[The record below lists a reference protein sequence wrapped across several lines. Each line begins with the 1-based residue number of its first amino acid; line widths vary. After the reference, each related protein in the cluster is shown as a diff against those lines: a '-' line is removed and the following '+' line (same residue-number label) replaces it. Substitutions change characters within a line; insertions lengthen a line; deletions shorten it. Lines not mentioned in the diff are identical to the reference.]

1 MYSRIFRI
9 YSVEENF
16 NIDEHINKIKS
27 QMEQASKDDNPPL
40 SDVPS
45 DILEQLP
52 NDEPSLENY
61 SDNQEE
67 NLTQPVADE
76 TNQDVQT
83 SQDITNYDEQWHD
96 PFGTS
101 EHDAVKK
108 YVIYISKDFVPYID
122 NMDKDARSAYVNEA
136 IQLKI
141 DLEGKDKKWHLFK
154 RVLRHVIVSVFT
166 LVIAVPALFWL
177 ADKSITATV
186 QNYGY
191 VQKNF
196 EKLYKDKIER
206 EKAVKEIQQMRLG
219 L

>member
-1 MYSRIFRI
+1 
-9 YSVEENF
+9 
-16 NIDEHINKIKS
+16 
-27 QMEQASKDDNPPL
+27 
-40 SDVPS
+40 
-45 DILEQLP
+45 
-52 NDEPSLENY
+52 
-61 SDNQEE
+61 
-67 NLTQPVADE
+67 
-76 TNQDVQT
+76 
-83 SQDITNYDEQWHD
+83 
-96 PFGTS
+96 
-101 EHDAVKK
+101 K

-141 DLEGKDKKWHLFK
+141 DLEGKDRKWHLFK

-206 EKAVKEIQQMRLG
+206 EKAVREIQQMRLG

>member
-1 MYSRIFRI
+1 M
-9 YSVEENF
+9 EENF
-16 NIDEHINKIKS
+16 DIDKHIDKIKK
-27 QMEQASKDDNPPL
+27 QMEQTESTNEPSQEDIEQDILAS
-40 SDVPS
+40 VPS
-45 DILEQLP
+45 D
-52 NDEPSLENY
+52 EPPLENY
-61 SDNQEE
+61 ADNK
-67 NLTQPVADE
+67 DE
-76 TNQDVQT
+76 TVDSAFEQGS
-83 SQDITNYDEQWHD
+83 SQIYNDFETGSYNTEWSD
-96 PFGTS
+96 PFGTN
-101 EHDAVKK
+101 ENDAVKK

-154 RVLRHVIVSVFT
+154 RILRHVLVSIFT
-166 LVIAVPALFWL
+166 LIIAVPALFWL

-206 EKAVKEIQQMRLG
+206 ERAVKEIQQMRLG